1 MKLKG
6 KQAYSPLL
14 KSRPTCRTTC
24 FFLYQRPSDER
35 ICSFGVLVPKLQ
47 VPLAVDRNR
56 IKRVVREFFRLY
68 QKKIPSGIYLVRW
81 VLPKKGL
88 KNVSSKYLIR
98 GLALNRELLVLFESI
113 NQSQS
118 SESAHV

>member
-1 MKLKG
+1 
-6 KQAYSPLL
+6 
-14 KSRPTCRTTC
+14 
-24 FFLYQRPSDER
+24 
-35 ICSFGVLVPKLQ
+35 VPKLQ